1 MHPSADD
8 IFPAIIYSILISNP
22 DNLYSNIEFMIFLNF
37 SYIYKYID
45 KSTLM
50 GEDGFVLTNIS
61 AAISFL
67 ENIDGSA
74 LIKGKI

>member
-1 MHPSADD
+1 
-8 IFPAIIYSILISNP
+8 
-22 DNLYSNIEFMIFLNF
+22 
-37 SYIYKYID
+37 
-45 KSTLM
+45 M